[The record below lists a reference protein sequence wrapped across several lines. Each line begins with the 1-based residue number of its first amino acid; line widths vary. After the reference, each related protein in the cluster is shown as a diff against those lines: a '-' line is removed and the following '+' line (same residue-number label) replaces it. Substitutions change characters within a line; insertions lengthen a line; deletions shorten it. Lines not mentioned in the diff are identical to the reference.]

1 MKKKKK
7 TVSKKRKRSKKGLAE
22 LESQYSALMAE
33 TQNSTNP
40 MIRDNARDLEAR
52 MDQFKAGQVGVSQ
65 VRETIAM
72 AVATIKAEQEKVVAQ
87 TPVDRTPNLHE
98 TEAALELLQVG
109 LKMLPLL
116 LL

>member
-1 MKKKKK
+1 MTKK

-22 LESQYSALMAE
+22 LEAQYSALMAQ

-52 MDQFKAGQVGVSQ
+52 MEQFKAGQVGVSQ
-65 VRETIAM
+65 VKETIQM
-72 AVATIKAEQEKVVAQ
+72 QIATIEAAQ
-87 TPVDRTPNLHE
+87 VQSETGNRDNTPNLHE

-116 LL
+116 LPLL

>member
-22 LESQYSALMAE
+22 LEAQYSALIAQ

-52 MDQFKAGQVGVSQ
+52 MDQFKTGQVGVSQ
-65 VRETIAM
+65 VKETILM
-72 AVATIKAEQEKVVAQ
+72 QIATIEAARVQGETGKG
-87 TPVDRTPNLHE
+87 DSTPNLHE
-98 TEAALELLQVG
+98 TEAALELLQIG